1 MQGPIGDDYRVLQIH
16 PTLRCN
22 LKCPHC
28 YSSSSPEEVGELSLD
43 LLRQTLSEASAEG
56 FNAVGVSGG
65 EPLMF
70 SSLHGVLEHAH
81 ALGMVTTVTTNGI
94 LLDRKRLQDLRGLVD
109 LIAISLDGV
118 EASHNLMRG
127 NPKAFELMK
136 RRLSGLRDS
145 NIKFGFIFT
154 LTLHNLHELEEVANF
169 AVEQGA
175 SSLQVH
181 PLEEV
186 GRAQSLLANSSP
198 DDLEL
203 SYAFLECARIKEMH
217 AGKLELQLDV
227 ADRNLVRESP
237 CRVYADELNN
247 FEELAELPLGDLVS
261 ILIVEND
268 GFVVPMQYGFS
279 RAYGLG
285 NLNEDSF
292 RNHAAR
298 WKANVYPSFRQL
310 CRKVFDR
317 MVENDRPDRPFTNW
331 YSMIMQTSYH
341 DQPFANPQLV
351 NIRTLASHAP

>member
-43 LLRQTLSEASAEG
+43 LLRQTLSEAFSEG
-56 FNAVGVSGG
+56 YNAVGVSGG

-70 SSLHGVLEHAH
+70 SSLHGVLEHARC
-81 ALGMVTTVTTNGI
+81 LGMATTVTTNGI
-94 LLDRKRLQDLRGLVD
+94 LLDRKRVHDLRDLVD
-109 LIAISLDGV
+109 LIAISLDGI
-118 EASHNLMRG
+118 EESHNRMRG
-127 NPKAFELMK
+127 NPKAFELMT
-136 RRLSGLRDS
+136 RRLNDVREA

-186 GRAQSLLANSSP
+186 GRAQSMLANSSP

-203 SYAFLECARIKEMH
+203 TYAFLECARIKEMH
-217 AGKLELQLDV
+217 AGKLDVQFDV

-247 FEELAELPLGDLVS
+247 IDELIELPLGDLVS

-285 NLNEDSF
+285 SLKDDSF
-292 RNHAAR
+292 RHLAAR
-298 WKANVYPSFRQL
+298 WKTNVYPSFRQL

-317 MVENDRPDRPFTNW
+317 MVDNDRPDLPFTNW
-331 YSMIMQTSYH
+331 YGLIMQSSYREH
-341 DQPFANPQLV
+341 PFAS
-351 NIRTLASHAP
+351 RSAS

>member
-56 FNAVGVSGG
+56 YNAVGVSGG

-70 SSLHGVLEHAH
+70 SSLHGVLEHAR
-81 ALGMVTTVTTNGI
+81 ALGMATTVTTNGM
-94 LLDRKRLQDLRGLVD
+94 LLDQKRLRDLRELVD

-118 EASHNLMRG
+118 EESHNRMRG
-127 NPKAFELMK
+127 NPRAFELIT
-136 RRLSGLRDS
+136 RRLNDVREA
-145 NIKFGFIFT
+145 NVQFGFIFT
-154 LTLHNLHELEEVANF
+154 LTMHNLNELEEVASF
-169 AVEQGA
+169 AAEQGA

-203 SYAFLECARIKEMH
+203 AYAFLECARIKEKY
-217 AGKLELQLDV
+217 AGKLQVQFDV

-237 CRVYADELNN
+237 CRVYADELTNLN
-247 FEELAELPLGDLVS
+247 ELIQFPLADLIS

-268 GFVVPMQYGFS
+268 GWVVPMQYGFS

-285 NLNEDSF
+285 NLRDDSF
-292 RNHAAR
+292 RHHAAR
-298 WKANVYPSFRQL
+298 WKTNVYPSFRQL
-310 CRKVFDR
+310 CRKVFER
-317 MVENDRPDRPFTNW
+317 MTDDDKPDLPFTNW
-331 YSMIMQTSYH
+331 YGMIMQSSYQ
-341 DQPFANPQLV
+341 DQPLP
-351 NIRTLASHAP
+351 I

>member
-43 LLRQTLSEASAEG
+43 LLRQTLSDAFSEG
-56 FNAVGVSGG
+56 YNAVGVSGG

-70 SSLHGVLEHAH
+70 SSLHGVLEHAR
-81 ALGMVTTVTTNGI
+81 ALGMVTTVTTNGM
-94 LLDRKRLQDLRGLVD
+94 LLDKKRLRDLRELVD

-118 EASHNLMRG
+118 EESHNRMRG
-127 NPKAFELMK
+127 NPRAFELMT
-136 RRLSGLRDS
+136 RCLNDVREA
-145 NIKFGFIFT
+145 NVKFGFIFT
-154 LTLHNLHELEEVANF
+154 LTMHNLHELEQVASF

-203 SYAFLECARIKEMH
+203 AYAFVECARIKEMY
-217 AGKLELQLDV
+217 AGKLQVQFDV
-227 ADRNLVRESP
+227 ADRDLVRESP
-237 CRVYADELNN
+237 CRVYADELTNLD
-247 FEELAELPLGDLVS
+247 ELIQRPLADLVS

-285 NLNEDSF
+285 NLREDSF
-292 RNHAAR
+292 RHHAAR
-298 WKANVYPSFRQL
+298 WKTNVYPSFRQL

-317 MVENDRPDRPFTNW
+317 MIDNDKPDLPFTNW
-331 YSMIMQTSYH
+331 YGMIMQSSYR
-341 DQPFANPQLV
+341 DQPLPIQSN
-351 NIRTLASHAP
+351 